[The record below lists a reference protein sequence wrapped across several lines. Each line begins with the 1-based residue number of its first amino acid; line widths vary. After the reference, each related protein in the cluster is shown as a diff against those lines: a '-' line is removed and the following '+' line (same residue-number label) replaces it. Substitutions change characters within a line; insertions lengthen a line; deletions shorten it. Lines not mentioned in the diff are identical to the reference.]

1 MMQQEQERTMKELFL
16 QKNNYSSIL
25 AVASMVLLIVS
36 PTSNSGVVEAFQQ
49 TPFHHHPV
57 YVRYRLEHLEHH
69 SSSSSSSKQQQHQ
82 QQEQHDNSNE
92 ALETSVSTRTN
103 YPHLQVDLQFTP
115 STPIAYDDETGM
127 AMVPAV
133 RDHPDEEQTPAVLTH
148 NNDNNQILSTPISYD
163 KNTGMVQ
170 TAVRAI
176 VQHPLLKQSVVNNAA
191 LSVSSTLVIS
201 LGAMHEFV
209 DCLELEWAHHATSS
223 TEGLALLSLGH
234 FFHYGRETVKQLVE
248 YHESTST
255 SSSTME
261 NDNTNKDEPW
271 ERAT

>member
-1 MMQQEQERTMKELFL
+1 MQQEQERTMKEEVLL
-16 QKNNYSSIL
+16 RPNYCYSSIL
-25 AVASMVLLIVS
+25 AVASMVLLLVS
-36 PTSNSGVVEAFQQ
+36 PKSNSGVAEAFQQ

-69 SSSSSSSKQQQHQ
+69 ISSASSSKQH

-92 ALETSVSTRTN
+92 ALDTSVSTRTN

-127 AMVPAV
+127 AMVAAV
-133 RDHPDEEQTPAVLTH
+133 RDHPDEEQQTAVLTNNKH
-148 NNDNNQILSTPISYD
+148 NDQILSTPISYD
-163 KNTGMVQ
+163 NDTGMVQ

-209 DCLELEWAHHATSS
+209 DCLELEWAHHATLS

-248 YHESTST
+248 YHESTTT

>member
-16 QKNNYSSIL
+16 QKTNYYYSSIL
-25 AVASMVLLIVS
+25 AVASMVLLLVS
-36 PTSNSGVVEAFQQ
+36 PTSNSGVAEAFQQ
-49 TPFHHHPV
+49 APFHHHPV

-69 SSSSSSSKQQQHQ
+69 ISSSSKQQ

-92 ALETSVSTRTN
+92 ALDTSVSTRTN

-127 AMVPAV
+127 AMVAAV
-133 RDHPDEEQTPAVLTH
+133 RDHPDEQTAILT
-148 NNDNNQILSTPISYD
+148 NNNKNDQILSTPISYD
-163 KNTGMVQ
+163 TDTGMVQ

-248 YHESTST
+248 YHESTTT

>member
-1 MMQQEQERTMKELFL
+1 
-16 QKNNYSSIL
+16 
-25 AVASMVLLIVS
+25 
-36 PTSNSGVVEAFQQ
+36 
-49 TPFHHHPV
+49 
-57 YVRYRLEHLEHH
+57 
-69 SSSSSSSKQQQHQ
+69 
-82 QQEQHDNSNE
+82 
-92 ALETSVSTRTN
+92 
-103 YPHLQVDLQFTP
+103 
-115 STPIAYDDETGM
+115 
-127 AMVPAV
+127 MVPAV

-255 SSSTME
+255 SSSSILGKE
-261 NDNTNKDEPW
+261 ENTNKDEPW